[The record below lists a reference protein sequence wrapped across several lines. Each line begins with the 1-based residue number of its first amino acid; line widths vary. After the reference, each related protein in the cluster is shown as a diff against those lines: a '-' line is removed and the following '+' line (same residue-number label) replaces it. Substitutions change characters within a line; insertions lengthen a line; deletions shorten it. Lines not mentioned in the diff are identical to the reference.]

1 MNRGTIMNIGLVI
14 PAYNEEKTIKGVIN
28 IAKKSNIFEE
38 IVVVSDGSTDNTVEY
53 ALECDVKTI
62 ALPRNYGKGAA
73 MEIGVNN
80 IEGGIIVF
88 LDGDL
93 INLQVEHIK
102 SLIEPVLK
110 EGVDMSCGLFENG
123 RGHTDF
129 AQRLTPYLTGQRALR
144 RKVIK
149 ECDDLSDVKFGAE
162 MALTKVALEQD
173 WKVKKVILPELS
185 HRIKED
191 KMGLLKGFYARTKMY
206 WQVFRYFRRNKLSYS
221 SVSSMMK

>member
-1 MNRGTIMNIGLVI
+1 MKIGLVI
-14 PAYNEEKTIKGVIN
+14 PAYNEEKTIKGVIH

-53 ALECDVKTI
+53 ALECEVKTI

-80 IEGGIIVF
+80 VKGDVIVF

-93 INLQVEHIK
+93 INLQVDHIK
-102 SLIEPVLK
+102 RLVEPVFK
-110 EGVDMSCGLFENG
+110 EGVDMSCGLFDNG

-129 AQRLTPYLTGQRALR
+129 AQRLTPYLTGQRAL
-144 RKVIK
+144 KKELIK
-149 ECDDLSDVKFGAE
+149 ECDDLSDAKFGAE

-173 WKVKKVILPELS
+173 WKIKKVILPELS

-191 KMGLLKGFYARTKMY
+191 KMGLIKGFYARIKMY
-206 WQVFRYFRRNKLSYS
+206 WQVFRYFKRNKLSYS